1 LYYSRSCSNIAVPPK
16 LRLNFMQSVGNFIR
30 AARLQTGLSLED
42 ISARTRISV
51 RTLQAIEEDDI
62 SVMPSA
68 FFYKSFVHQFGKTLG
83 IESST
88 LSPLIEAVLAQIP
101 EPLVPGQDERI
112 AKGAVIRSSSRPR
125 NYKWLF
131 SLGSLALVM
140 VCCSGFY
147 AFWENE
153 KGDITRILAR
163 DETKSAQTSAGKQE
177 TPQDSSR
184 SSRRSGSS
192 IQQLANGYRV
202 DLSALEST
210 WLSVTADG
218 KQEFS
223 GMLEPEQKKSFEG
236 HERGRIRTG
245 NAGGISLVFNG
256 KPIGVVG
263 PRGQIRDVVFTRNNY
278 RIVEPPANVAVTSFI
293 QTFELMKLLR
303 ASRP

>member
-1 LYYSRSCSNIAVPPK
+1 
-16 LRLNFMQSVGNFIR
+16 MQSVGNFIR
-30 AARLQTGLSLED
+30 AARLQTGLSLEE
-42 ISARTRISV
+42 ISACTRISL

-68 FFYKSFVHQFGKTLG
+68 FFYKSFVYQFGRALD

-88 LSPLIEAVLAQIP
+88 LSPLIEVVLAQIP
-101 EPLVPGQDERI
+101 EPLIPGQDERI

-147 AFWENE
+147 AFWESE
-153 KGDITRILAR
+153 KGDFSRIFAR
-163 DETKSAQTSAGKQE
+163 RDATSAQNSAE
-177 TPQDSSR
+177 SR
-184 SSRRSGSS
+184 GGSQAGSASKRHSGSS
-192 IQQLANGYRV
+192 LQEIANGYRV
-202 DLSALEST
+202 DLSALEPT

-218 KQEFS
+218 RQEFS
-223 GMLEPEQKKSFEG
+223 GTLEPDQKRSFEG
-236 HERGRIRTG
+236 HERGRIRMG

-256 KPIGVVG
+256 KSIGVVG
-263 PRGQIRDVVFTRNNY
+263 PRGQIRDVVFTRDNY
-278 RIVEPPANVAVTSFI
+278 KILEPPANVAVTSFI